1 MTENKE
7 PSLWRPLAL
16 FAALVVAI
24 WLAKHF
30 GAGEWISRLRDH
42 IEELGIAG
50 IFVFIAVYVV
60 GVVAVLPGSALTLI
74 AGALFGPVL
83 GIVVVSVA
91 STVGACFAFLI
102 ARYFAR
108 ESVSAWL
115 NKSERFRKLDKLTET
130 HGSTIVALTRLV
142 PILPFNL
149 LNYAFGLTR
158 VPFWTYLF
166 WSWVCMLPAT
176 AIYVIGMDVVAS
188 ALAEGRVSWSLAGL
202 LAVIAALFATL
213 YRFAR
218 KKLATQLPESN

>member
-1 MTENKE
+1 MKDE

-16 FAALVVAI
+16 LVAVAGI
-24 WLAKHF
+24 FWIAKQN
-30 GAGEWISRLRDH
+30 GAGEWISWLRDY
-42 IEELGIAG
+42 IEELGVAG
-50 IFVFIAVYVV
+50 IFVFVAAYIV
-60 GVVAVLPGSALTLI
+60 GVVAVIPSSAMTLI

-83 GIVVVSVA
+83 GIVLVSVA
-91 STVGACFAFLI
+91 STVGACIAFLI

-108 ESVSAWL
+108 AAVSSHL
-115 NKSERFRKLDKLTET
+115 NKSERFRRLDQLTES
-130 HGSTIVALTRLV
+130 HGSMIVALTRLV

-176 AIYVIGMDVVAS
+176 AMYVIGMDVAAS
-188 ALAEGRVSWSLAGL
+188 ALAEGHVSWSLAGL
-202 LAVIAALFATL
+202 LAVIGVLFAAL

-218 KKLATQLPESN
+218 KKLATELPESN